1 MNRSRIAASASLVA
15 RIRYVFVVVPL
26 CLAACQTPY
35 QPDVGYGGFS
45 EQQVGPRTWEVRFR
59 GNDTTNTSTVYNGL
73 VLRCAQIAAAHGYRY
88 FVLEGN
94 ADASEFHPFYTPD
107 KVYVGR
113 HGRVVG
119 YEPGQ
124 DLSTVAPGQIY
135 RITLTNTLTK
145 RKPMG
150 DARAILAAHPEL
162 VAGQARIDY

>member
-1 MNRSRIAASASLVA
+1 MIRLPRALPIFRGFLVAAS
-15 RIRYVFVVVPL
+15 L

-35 QPDVGYGGFS
+35 QPDTGYGGFS
-45 EQQVGPRTWEVRFR
+45 ERQIGPRMWEVRFR
-59 GNDTTNTSTVYNGL
+59 GNDTTTESTVYNGL
-73 VLRCAQIAAAHGYRY
+73 VLRCAQIAVSRGYRY

-94 ADASEFHPFYTPD
+94 ADASELHPFYTPD

-113 HGRVVG
+113 HGHVVG

-124 DLSTVAPGQIY
+124 DLSTVAPGQVY
-135 RITLTNTLTK
+135 RITLTNTLTN

-162 VAGQARIDY
+162 TSGPARINY

>member
-1 MNRSRIAASASLVA
+1 MIRQPIASLASLVSFA
-15 RIRYVFVVVPL
+15 RCLVVAAPL

-35 QPDVGYGGFS
+35 QPDLGYGGFS
-45 EQQVGPRTWEVRFR
+45 EQQIGSRTWEVRFR
-59 GNDTTNTSTVYNGL
+59 GNDTTTTSTVYNGL
-73 VLRCAQIAAAHGYRY
+73 VLRCAQIAVAHGYRY

-94 ADASEFHPFYTPD
+94 ADASEFHPFYTAD

-162 VAGQARIDY
+162 AGGQARIDY

>member
-1 MNRSRIAASASLVA
+1 MIRWPIASLASLSSVA
-15 RIRYVFVVVPL
+15 RCLVVAAPL

-35 QPDVGYGGFS
+35 QPDLGYGGFS
-45 EQQVGPRTWEVRFR
+45 EQQIGPRTWEVRFR
-59 GNDTTNTSTVYNGL
+59 GNDTTTTSTVYNGL

-135 RITLTNTLTK
+135 
-145 RKPMG
+145 
-150 DARAILAAHPEL
+150 
-162 VAGQARIDY
+162 

>member
-1 MNRSRIAASASLVA
+1 MIRWPIASLASLSSVA
-15 RIRYVFVVVPL
+15 RCLVVAAPL

-35 QPDVGYGGFS
+35 QPDLGYGGFS
-45 EQQVGPRTWEVRFR
+45 EQQIGPRTWEVRFR
-59 GNDTTNTSTVYNGL
+59 GNDTTTTSTVYNGL

-124 DLSTVAPGQIY
+124 ELSTVAPGQIY

-162 VAGQARIDY
+162 AAGPARIDY